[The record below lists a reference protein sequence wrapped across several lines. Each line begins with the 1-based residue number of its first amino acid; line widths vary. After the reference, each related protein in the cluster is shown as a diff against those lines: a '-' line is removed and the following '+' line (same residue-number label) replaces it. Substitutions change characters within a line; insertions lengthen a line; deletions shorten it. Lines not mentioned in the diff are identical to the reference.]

1 MTNAKSV
8 ITTGKTVEE
17 AILMAVA
24 QLAVQRDKLEIEV
37 LEEPIKG
44 LFGLIGNKD
53 AKIRARIKQTMGDT
67 AKAFLTEL
75 FEKMELEAK
84 IDLTEEDDLIR
95 INVSGPK
102 MGVLIGHRGETLD
115 AVQYLTSL
123 VVNKNGEKYKRILLD
138 TESYRSK
145 REETLKRLAKRLAYK
160 VQKTR
165 KRHVLE
171 PMNPFERRIIHAALQ
186 KDPYVTTHSEGEEP
200 YRKVVIT
207 LK

>member
-1 MTNAKSV
+1 MKSI
-8 ITTGKTVEE
+8 ITSGKTIEE

-24 QLAVQRDKLEIEV
+24 QLTVQRDKLDIEV
-37 LEEPIKG
+37 LEEPVKG
-44 LFGLIGNKD
+44 LFGLIGAKD
-53 AKIRARIKQTMGDT
+53 AKIKATVHMTLADR
-67 AKAFLTEL
+67 AKAFLMDL
-75 FEKMELEAK
+75 FEKMDMEASVEV
-84 IDLTEEDDLIR
+84 TETADQITV
-95 INVSGPK
+95 NVSGPK

-123 VVNKNGEKYKRILLD
+123 VVNRESETYKRVLVD
-138 TESYRSK
+138 TEHYRSK
-145 REETLKRLAKRLAYK
+145 REETLKKLAKRLAYK
-160 VQKTR
+160 VQKSRR
-165 KRHVLE
+165 KIVLE